1 MSKEDLIPLSCKVT
15 EVLSNG
21 KFRTESLDNEQV
33 IIAHLSGKM
42 RENHIRIV
50 LGDLVTVE
58 VSPYDPSKGRIS
70 RRKDK

>member
-21 KFRTESLDNEQV
+21 KFRVESLDNGQEV
-33 IIAHLSGKM
+33 IAHLSGKM

-50 LGDLVTVE
+50 LGDFVTVE

>member
-21 KFRTESLDNEQV
+21 KFRAESLDNGQEV
-33 IIAHLSGKM
+33 IAHLSGKM

-50 LGDLVTVE
+50 LGDFVTVE